1 MIILGIDPGT
11 VLTGFGIIESRNNI
25 LTPLHYGVI
34 NLPSKQPIPARLQI
48 IYDTIL
54 GLTKVYRP
62 DAIAIETAFYGKNVQ
77 SALKLGYARGVAI
90 LATMHAGAELFE
102 YSPREV
108 KKAVVGNGAASKE
121 QVQFMVGTLLKI
133 TSGFKRFDESDA
145 LGIAICHA
153 LRAFPAVSSKKNWKS
168 FVEAHPE
175 RVLK

>member
-1 MIILGIDPGT
+1 MVILGIDPGT
-11 VLTGFGIIESRNNI
+11 VLTGYGIIASKNHN
-25 LTPLHYGVI
+25 LTPLHYGAI
-34 NLPSKQPIPARLQI
+34 ALPSKEPIAARLQI

-54 GLTKVYRP
+54 DLTKQYHP
-62 DAIAIETAFYGKNVQ
+62 EAIAIETAFYGKNVQ

-90 LATMHAGAELFE
+90 LAAMHAGSELFE

-121 QVQFMVGTLLKI
+121 QVQFMVATLLQI
-133 TSGFKRFDESDA
+133 QSGFKRFDESDA

-153 LRAFPAVSSKKNWKS
+153 LRAFPTTGSKKNWKS

>member
-54 GLTKVYRP
+54 GLTKEYKP
-62 DAIAIETAFYGKNVQ
+62 DAVAIETAFYGKNVQ
-77 SALKLGYARGVAI
+77 SAMKLGYARGVAV

-133 TSGFKRFDESDA
+133 KAGFKRFDESDA

-153 LRAFPAVSSKKNWKS
+153 LRVLPTSNSKKNWKS